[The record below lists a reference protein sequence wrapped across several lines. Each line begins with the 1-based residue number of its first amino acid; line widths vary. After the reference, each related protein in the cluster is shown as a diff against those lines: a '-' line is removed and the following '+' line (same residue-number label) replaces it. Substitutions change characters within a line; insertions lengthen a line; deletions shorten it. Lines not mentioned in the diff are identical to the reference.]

1 MWASIVFAGV
11 WAARADG
18 AAGAAAGAAADASAG
33 DAPLAFWTPLLMSV
47 LAGAATGF
55 GALFVLLLDRRPKA
69 RHLSFFLSLAAGVM
83 ITVSLFDMLLPTVRK
98 EGWLLPCAAAAVGA
112 LSFHVLMK
120 LLPDPDK
127 LYLPLSGRDQHGHG
141 HGLGRGLGLGLG
153 LGAARRA
160 GASGGP
166 PASGIYYLGPP
177 SSDGT
182 DDAGLKSGRQWRL
195 GSIMMM
201 SLSLHNFPEGL
212 AVCVSELKGHTLGV
226 AVTCAIMLHN
236 IPEGLA
242 IAVPLYAAS
251 GSKRYAIGMAFL
263 SGLTEPLGALLALTV
278 LHRPFSAA
286 PWAIDYVLC
295 FVAGVMAMAAMQ
307 ELVPEALG
315 YKDPKAFVAGFA
327 AGSLVM
333 LLTILVL
340 P

>member
-1 MWASIVFAGV
+1 MWASIAFAGV

-18 AAGAAAGAAADASAG
+18 AAGAAAEAAAPAG
-33 DAPLAFWTPLLMSV
+33 GAPLAFWTPLLMSV

-98 EGWLLPCAAAAVGA
+98 EGWLLPCVAAAVGA

-127 LYLPLSGRDQHGHG
+127 LYLPLSGRDQYGH
-141 HGLGRGLGLGLG
+141 GLGLGLG

-160 GASGGP
+160 GALGAP
-166 PASGIYYLGPP
+166 PTSGIYYLGPP
-177 SSDGT
+177 SSDGS

-201 SLSLHNFPEGL
+201 SLSAHNFPEGL
-212 AVCVSELKGHTLGV
+212 AVSVSELKGHTLGV

-295 FVAGVMAMAAMQ
+295 FVAGVMIMAAMQ

>member
-1 MWASIVFAGV
+1 MWASIAVVGA
-11 WAARADG
+11 WAVRADG
-18 AAGAAAGAAADASAG
+18 AADAQAAIVADASLGAASG
-33 DAPLAFWTPLLMSV
+33 APLAFWTPLLMSV

-83 ITVSLFDMLLPTVRK
+83 ITVSLFDMLVPTVRK
-98 EGWLLPCAAAAVGA
+98 EGWLMPCAAAAAGA
-112 LSFHVLMK
+112 LSFHMLMK

-141 HGLGRGLGLGLG
+141 LGHGAVRRVGALG
-153 LGAARRA
+153 
-160 GASGGP
+160 SP
-166 PASGIYYLGPP
+166 STGIYYLGGL
-177 SSDGT
+177 SSDVS
-182 DDAGLKSGRQWRL
+182 DDSGLKSGRQWRL
-195 GSIMMM
+195 GAIMMS
-201 SLSLHNFPEGL
+201 SLSAHNFPEGL
-212 AVCVSELKGHTLGV
+212 AVSVSELKGHTLGV

-295 FVAGVMAMAAMQ
+295 FVAGVMIMAALQ

-315 YKDPKAFVAGFA
+315 YKDPKAFAAGFA
-327 AGSLVM
+327 AGSAVM